1 MKNETDMKRTYKT
14 PAMKVRKIQCPHML
28 CLSGDVNTGS
38 RYNGSLY
45 DYIGGEGSDGYE
57 TSNNPD

>member
-1 MKNETDMKRTYKT
+1 MKKEYKA
-14 PAMKVRKIQCPHML
+14 PAMKVIKIQCSHML

>member
-1 MKNETDMKRTYKT
+1 MKKEYKA
-14 PAMKVRKIQCPHML
+14 PAMKVGKIQCSHML

-45 DYIGGEGSDGYE
+45 DYIEGEGEGGYGY
-57 TSNNPD
+57 SNNPD